1 LKAVVLAGGRG
12 TRLRPYTTVLPKPLM
27 PVGELP
33 ILEILIRQL
42 KAAGCS
48 EIILAVGY
56 LAQLIQAY
64 CGDGSRWGVSIRYS
78 YEKEP
83 LGTAGPLGLI
93 EGLDS
98 PFLVMNGDV
107 LTSLDFRQFYRFH
120 LEHGT
125 VATICLY
132 KSIVKLNLGVIRLG
146 ELGKIVDYVEKPS
159 LEYQVSTGIYA
170 FNPDILSDI
179 PKGGYLDLPDLVRSL
194 IARNIP
200 VRPFLF
206 DGVWLD
212 IGNPGDYEKA
222 VELFIEKPSAILPSE
237 S

>member
-1 LKAVVLAGGRG
+1 MKAVVLAGGRG

-27 PVGELP
+27 PVGEFP

-64 CGDGSRWGVSIRYS
+64 CGDGSRWGIPIRYS
-78 YEKEP
+78 YEKEI

-98 PFLVMNGDV
+98 SFLVMNGDV
-107 LTSLDFRQFYRFH
+107 LTSLDFQQFYRFH
-120 LEHGT
+120 LEHDT
-125 VATICLY
+125 AVTICLY
-132 KSIVKLNLGVIRLG
+132 KSIVKLNLGVIKLG
-146 ELGKIVDYVEKPS
+146 EQGKIVDYVEKPS

-170 FNPDILSDI
+170 FKPEILSNI
-179 PKGGYLDLPDLVRSL
+179 PKGAYLDLPDLIRGL
-194 IARNIP
+194 IARDIP
-200 VRPFLF
+200 IGPFLF

-222 VELFIEKPSAILPSE
+222 VELFTEKPHTILPNKP
-237 S
+237 

>member
-1 LKAVVLAGGRG
+1 MKAIVLAGGRG

-27 PVGELP
+27 PVGDLP

-107 LTSLDFRQFYRFH
+107 LTSLDFRQFYHFH
-120 LEHGT
+120 LEQKT

-132 KSIVKLNLGVIRLG
+132 KSIVKLNLGVVQLSAQGNI
-146 ELGKIVDYVEKPS
+146 IDYVEKPS
-159 LEYQVSTGIYA
+159 LEYLVSTGIYV
-170 FNPDILSDI
+170 FHPDILSDI
-179 PKGGYLDLPDLVRSL
+179 PKGGYLDLPDLVRGL
-194 IARNIP
+194 IARAVPI
-200 VRPFLF
+200 RPFFF

-222 VELFIEKPSAILPSE
+222 VELFVEKPHSILPSE
-237 S
+237 P